1 MNKTQLQMAF
11 IALDADIQQVGDIH
25 LQQRLTY
32 GMIDIMSALAKTELE
47 EYFNGCEEK
56 ESGEEEAD

>member
-1 MNKTQLQMAF
+1 MAF
-11 IALDADIQQVGDIH
+11 IALDSDIQQVGDIH

-32 GMIDIMSALAKTELE
+32 GMIDIMNALAKTELD

-56 ESGEEEAD
+56 ETDEDG

>member
-32 GMIDIMSALAKTELE
+32 GMIDIMNALAKTELD
-47 EYFNGCEEK
+47 EYFNGYKEK
-56 ESGEEEAD
+56 ETDQED

>member
-1 MNKTQLQMAF
+1 MNKTQRQMAF
-11 IALDADIQQVGDIH
+11 IALDSDIQQVGDIH

-32 GMIDIMSALAKTELE
+32 GMIEIMNALAKTELD

-56 ESGEEEAD
+56 ETDEDG

>member
-1 MNKTQLQMAF
+1 MAF
-11 IALDADIQQVGDIH
+11 IALDADIQQVGDIN

-56 ESGEEEAD
+56 ETGQEETD